1 MVMENNSKE
10 LSQEQ
15 VWDKI
20 APFWNRDK
28 KVPFG
33 DDDKGNILT
42 GFIEKSDKKILDL
55 GCGSGRNFTSVKE
68 AGFIG
73 ELTGVDFSA
82 QMLKFAEINAKNNKL
97 DVKLSKSNLWD
108 LSFEDNYFDKIICIA
123 TLHCIEDKEK
133 REKTLKEMY
142 RVLKPKGK
150 ILITVWNKK
159 AKRWKNKPKEKY
171 VSWKID
177 EVKDE
182 KVHRYY
188 YLYDQEELIKE
199 LENVGFKIL
208 KINFPTARNIVII
221 AEK

>member
-1 MVMENNSKE
+1 MENNSKE